1 MADIINITVQN
12 PEPQVTILSGPAGV
26 GLPAGGTAGQVPVK
40 QSGTDYDIAWGTTAG
55 GGDMLA
61 AANLSDVA
69 SAATSF
75 ANIKQSATTSA
86 TGVVELATEGES
98 AAGLAVQA
106 NDSRLSNART
116 PLAHT
121 HDAAALVSGELDPDR
136 LGSGSALQAVRR
148 NAANDALEYY
158 TPSGGGG
165 GAVDSVHGRTGDVV
179 SEPGDYDADQ
189 IDFTPAGGLAAEN
202 VQAALEELD
211 TDKQPADSDLTAI
224 AALSPS
230 NDDVL
235 QRKAGAWTNRTPAQL
250 KTDLSLTKS
259 DVGLGN
265 VDNTSDV
272 GKPVSTAQQAALD
285 DKLDVG
291 ATTADVDDSADRRYV
306 TDAQRTVIQNT
317 SGTNTG
323 DQTTVSGNAGT
334 ATQLQTARNIN
345 GVAFNGTANITV
357 PAAGSTLTDPVPVGK
372 GGTGL
377 TALGTANQQMRVNAG
392 ATALEYFTPSGGGGS
407 GTKTY
412 GRWTAADNKPP
423 ATNFATLDTRN
434 SIDLLNFDDT
444 TQENAV
450 FNGIIPEAADLTSGL
465 KVRITWVAASATS
478 GDCRWGAQVERCN
491 GSDIDADSFDTAVEA
506 TSATNATSGIPTVT
520 EITLTDIDS
529 LTAGDFYRLKIYRDT
544 GDAADTMAGDAQVI
558 GVELRSA
565 A

>member
-86 TGVVELATEGES
+86 TGVVELATDGES